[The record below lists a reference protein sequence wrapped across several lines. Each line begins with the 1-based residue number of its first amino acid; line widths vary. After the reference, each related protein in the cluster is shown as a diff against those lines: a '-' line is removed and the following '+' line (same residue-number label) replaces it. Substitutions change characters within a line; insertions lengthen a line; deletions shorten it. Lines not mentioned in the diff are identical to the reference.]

1 MVARCKSTFRFLFPN
16 VANNGELREQ
26 EEEKEGRNSGGCL
39 HFAKV
44 QFFQNKYLLIS
55 MWYVC

>member
-1 MVARCKSTFRFLFPN
+1 MVARCKSTFRSLFPN

-55 MWYVC
+55 M